1 MKIRLLFF
9 TLLRSILGVC
19 DFFLSDES
27 NLIYIKHCLGSFKPY
42 NGDERIQLELGLITL
57 TRLNLINCKIFT
69 ILHNPYYNLFAYSSC
84 TSLFILLFIKST
96 NCIAHFTQ
104 FFLLILF
111 LLPIFI
117 LLCCVTYFSLSI
129 ERTWPDL
136 YFTTD
141 HILYNWV
148 CDK

>member
-19 DFFLSDES
+19 DFLLSDES
-27 NLIYIKHCLGSFKPY
+27 NLSFIKHCLGSFKPY
-42 NGDERIQLELGLITL
+42 NGDKRVQLELGLITL
-57 TRLNLINCKIFT
+57 TRLNLINCKTFT
-69 ILHNPYYNLFAYSSC
+69 ILHHPYYNLFAYSSC

-96 NCIAHFTQ
+96 YCIAHFTL
-104 FFLLILF
+104 FFILILF

-117 LLCCVTYFSLSI
+117 LLCCVTYFALSI

-136 YFTTD
+136 YCTTD
-141 HILYNWV
+141 YILYNWV

>member
-19 DFFLSDES
+19 DFLLSDES
-27 NLIYIKHCLGSFKPY
+27 NLSYIKHCLGSFKPY
-42 NGDERIQLELGLITL
+42 NGDERVQLELGLITL

-104 FFLLILF
+104 FFLILF

-117 LLCCVTYFSLSI
+117 LLCCVTYFAPSI
-129 ERTWPDL
+129 ERT
-136 YFTTD
+136 
-141 HILYNWV
+141 
-148 CDK
+148 